1 MDRSQIPVVH
11 AGGLSRPLYTPAHWE
26 PESQFSDSEVEIVAE
41 QVVVP
46 DTDIEG
52 AFSLS
57 APVSREAGSLRPR
70 LLTLK
75 PKSRSSPAVAPS
87 RAPAPAPSSA
97 PSQVAASSSSS
108 RPAPSRAP
116 VPEPVN
122 PPSSSSSSG
131 PHPAV
136 RKSAKFHS
144 SIELY
149 LPNGEQWDK
158 RISDYPI
165 RLAGER
171 VVAVDWHQVS
181 DTFRHNA
188 KGLVTGSAIGTSFL
202 KVFFELGVLWI
213 VGSVLGTCW
222 W

>member
-1 MDRSQIPVVH
+1 M
-11 AGGLSRPLYTPAHWE
+11 
-26 PESQFSDSEVEIVAE
+26 
-41 QVVVP
+41 VP
-46 DTDIEG
+46 DTNIEG

-57 APVSREAGSLRPR
+57 APVSREAGSLRPKV
-70 LLTLK
+70 LALK

-97 PSQVAASSSSS
+97 P
-108 RPAPSRAP
+108 

-122 PPSSSSSSG
+122 PPSSSSSSRPVPSRAPVPEPENPPSSSSSSR

-136 RKSAKFHS
+136 RQSAKFHS

-158 RISDYPI
+158 RISEFPI

-188 KGLVTGSAIGTSFL
+188 RSCDRISDRY
-202 KVFFELGVLWI
+202 ELPPGVLRAWGA
-213 VGSVLGTCW
+213 VDSWKRPGDLLGGDFAYPRKPVEQRPIAVDDLSKPAGY
-222 W
+222 